1 MKRKAVRPA
10 RGALG
15 IVLLFLAYFVTARL
29 GLLLDAVAGFAT
41 LVWPPSGIA
50 LAALLLFGTRLW
62 PGVLVGALCVN
73 LVIGAS
79 LPVALGIALGN
90 TLEAVAGS
98 WLLRRIGR
106 FDSRLEGI
114 DDVKALVLLGGVAST
129 AISAAVGLLSLR
141 LGGTVGPA
149 MSWPTF
155 RAWWFG
161 DMLGDLVVAPLL
173 LVWISRPT
181 PPRRR
186 FQAPEALLLGGLLI
200 GCCLMVFGRGLGDT
214 GLMRLPYLIF
224 PPLLWAALRF
234 AQYGAVSA
242 TFVISAFAIAAT
254 TLGYGPFV
262 RGTLAE
268 SLLHLQIFLAVG
280 AATALTV
287 AAAIAERSRAVDA
300 RDEFLAIASHELRT
314 PLTALLLFI
323 QTELR
328 SLRREAPAERKDAI
342 DRLETTHRVA
352 LRLEKLIAELL
363 EVSRIIWCRL
373 EPEREDVDLV
383 VLVRD
388 SLLRQ
393 QQQLLNA
400 RCQVHLEVEGAVRGN
415 WDRGRLD
422 RVLDN
427 LIGNAVK
434 YGAGKPIEVRLHG
447 GKEHVRLEVRD
458 HGIGIDPADQ
468 ARVFE
473 RFERAVSRRQYGGFG
488 LGLWI
493 SRKIVEA
500 HGGNISLMSEPGA
513 GCTFSVELPRS
524 ATPVS

>member
-1 MKRKAVRPA
+1 MERNARRPA
-10 RGALG
+10 KDALG
-15 IVLLFLAYFVTARL
+15 IVLLFLAYFITARL
-29 GLLLDAVAGFAT
+29 GLLMDAVSGFAT

-62 PGVLVGALCVN
+62 PGILAGALCVN

-79 LPVALGIALGN
+79 LPVALTIASGN
-90 TLEAVAGS
+90 TLEALAGT
-98 WLLRRIGR
+98 WLLRRMVR
-106 FDSRLEGI
+106 FDARLERI
-114 DDVKALVLLGGVAST
+114 DDVLALVLLAAVGST

-141 LGGTVGPA
+141 LGGTVAAA

-161 DMLGDLVVAPLL
+161 DMLGDLVIAPLL
-173 LVWISRPT
+173 LVWISRPA

-186 FQAPEALLLGGLLI
+186 FQAPEAVALAGLLM
-200 GCCLMVFGRGLGDT
+200 GCSLMVFGRDSGESAL
-214 GLMRLPYLIF
+214 LRLPYLIF
-224 PPLLWAALRF
+224 PPLLWAAVRF
-234 AQYGAVSA
+234 AQHGAVSA
-242 TFVISAFAIAAT
+242 TFVVSAAAIAGT
-254 TLGYGPFV
+254 TIGYGPFV

-268 SLLHLQIFLAVG
+268 SLLHLQIFLAVA

-287 AAAIAERSRAVDA
+287 AAAIAERSRAVDV

-314 PLTALLLFI
+314 PLTALLLHI

-328 SLRREAPAERKDAI
+328 GLRGEGPVAREEAVQ
-342 DRLETTHRVA
+342 RLRTTQRMA
-352 LRLEKLIAELL
+352 LRLDRLIEELL
-363 EVSRIIWCRL
+363 EVSRIIWGRL
-373 EPEREDVDLV
+373 QPEREEVDLAA
-383 VLVRD
+383 LVQE

-393 QQQLLNA
+393 EQQLLHA
-400 RCQVHLEVEGAVRGN
+400 RCSVRFEVEGAVRGY

-422 RVLDN
+422 RVVDN
-427 LIGNAVK
+427 LIGNAAK

-447 GKEHVRLEVRD
+447 GKERVRLEVRD

-473 RFERAVSRRQYGGFG
+473 RFERAVSRKQYGGFG

-500 HGGNISLMSEPGA
+500 HGGSISLMSEPGA
-513 GCTFSVELPRS
+513 GCTFAVELPRH
-524 ATPVS
+524 AEAQG